1 MPYEIAFTK
10 RLEIAH
16 PEEYFN
22 TCCHGGDIVAD
33 QLLPSVQQRYSS
45 IQHNLEDWGWFI
57 WFKRGEVGLAIDIF
71 CDDPAIGAFR
81 IHLSSSKPRFLFLDS
96 VVDTPELEEL
106 KTHVVGDLTRWIGA
120 SPRVQAVDNDFR
132 PKRGAA

>member
-1 MPYEIAFTK
+1 LKLTAPLMPYEIAFTK
-10 RLEIAH
+10 RVDIAP

-45 IQHNLEDWGWFI
+45 IQHNQEDWGWFI

-71 CDDPAIGAFR
+71 CDDSAIGAFR
-81 IHLSSSKPRFLFLDS
+81 IHLSSRKPWFLFLDS
-96 VVDTPELEEL
+96 VVDTARTGGTEDAGCWRSDPLDRSVPA
-106 KTHVVGDLTRWIGA
+106 TPG
-120 SPRVQAVDNDFR
+120 S
-132 PKRGAA
+132 